1 MFNVVLNDG
10 NPLPEDDICYIIAKE
25 GVFLKKKLGIM
36 ESIAPVK
43 NISILES
50 IAASATMHITKIPA
64 KWIAKTHSF
73 FKEVYRQYRSEAIV
87 LLFYNE
93 ETGQHKIIP
102 PTQKVA
108 GASCD
113 YDKGITID
121 GYTMIGT
128 IHSHGSMSAFH
139 SGIDD
144 SDEEHFDGLHITLG
158 HLNDAYP
165 SISASIVANGYRV
178 VIEPSDYIEN
188 LVLMQETNPIE
199 KDKSVTTSYKWENG
213 ELVVDKVTKN
223 HYSYYSK
230 KYDRRYDV
238 VVSDRD
244 RIFNKKWMNM
254 VERGTYTYKSY
265 RGGWQSG
272 FYGHGGYYGGWGQHY
287 DRSAWAQAG
296 KHLPVPVGKGKT
308 TSPYNVGPAA
318 KTNPAAFPPHNAD
331 GEMMPCVTC
340 VHRQCKIIDEIND
353 EDYEEYYLCKKCG
366 QVVQEEEGT
375 ILQCLGCLTDEH
387 LVQLDR
393 DQVLVNNYIQ
403 GEALDYEGFDDVAI
417 MEPGRSSFVKCK
429 ACGNGYHLID
439 GDDSICPFCQTPI
452 SEEYSTEA
460 ALEGQSERDSGA
472 LLDSE
477 AEEANEAALEAA
489 RQADETIERIPEP
502 GSNSIPIPEKKESK
516 LREMFRR
523 AFGGGSG
530 YDS

>member
-10 NPLPEDDICYIIAKE
+10 SPLPDDDICYIIAKE

-43 NISILES
+43 NISILDS
-50 IAASATMHITKIPA
+50 IAATATMHISRIPG
-64 KWIAKTHSF
+64 KWLAKTHSF

-93 ETGQHKIIP
+93 ETRHHKIIP

-113 YDKGITID
+113 YDKGITIS

-139 SGIDD
+139 SGVDD

-158 HLNDAYP
+158 HLNDPYP
-165 SISASIVANGYRV
+165 SISASIVANGHRIV
-178 VIEPSDYIEN
+178 VHPSDYIEDI
-188 LVLMQETNPIE
+188 VLMQETNPV
-199 KDKSVTTSYKWENG
+199 DKNKSITTTYKWENG
-213 ELVVDKVTKN
+213 ELVIDKKVEGAA
-223 HYSYYSK
+223 YYYTK

-238 VVSDRD
+238 MVSDRD

-272 FYGHGGYYGGWGQHY
+272 FYGHGGYYGGWGKHY
-287 DRSAWAQAG
+287 DSSYWAQTG
-296 KHLPVPVGKGKT
+296 KNLPVATGK

-331 GEMMPCVTC
+331 GEMVPCVTC

-353 EDYEEYYLCKKCG
+353 EDYDEYYLCKKCG

-393 DQVLVNNYIQ
+393 DEVLVENYIK
-403 GEALDYEGFDDVAI
+403 GDAFEYAGFDDVAV
-417 MEPGRSSFVKCK
+417 MDGQARKSGFVTCK
-429 ACGNGYHLID
+429 ACGSGYHLID

-452 SEEYSTEA
+452 SNEYSTEA
-460 ALEGQSERDSGA
+460 DLEAQSERDSGA
-472 LLDSE
+472 LLDAE
-477 AEEANEAALEAA
+477 AEEANQAALEAA

-523 AFGGGSG
+523 AFGGGS
-530 YDS
+530 DHDN